1 MITSRLVF
9 FYPPSPNFAGGGRQG
24 VGAVAEAHAL
34 GYRSLVKNDLFIFLL
49 FFLLKTNACM
59 PLLTDRFSC
68 TVLI

>member
-1 MITSRLVF
+1 MGS
-9 FYPPSPNFAGGGRQG
+9 
-24 VGAVAEAHAL
+24 VAEAHAL